1 MLENADIT
9 IYHKWETGYT
19 PIQIKNVCMR
29 GRQESGFTGQNTS
42 SSDEYTIRIYAAAD
56 TGKKEYICAKKY
68 SLLTDPTNHWTV
80 SAGDYIV
87 TGIADSSIKTPA
99 ELTRTYSDVYRV
111 ISVSDYRVSDSKVS
125 DVDHIKVVVK
135 K

>member
-56 TGKKEYICAKKY
+56 TGKKEYICAKNTVCLQIQQTIGLY
-68 SLLTDPTNHWTV
+68 LPETTLLP
-80 SAGDYIV
+80 GLL
-87 TGIADSSIKTPA
+87 IAALK
-99 ELTRTYSDVYRV
+99 RQQN
-111 ISVSDYRVSDSKVS
+111 
-125 DVDHIKVVVK
+125 
-135 K
+135 